1 MKPYEY
7 YDRSSGSYKG
17 LVIDYFDKISKI
29 TGLEFKF
36 VMRGNEKDTKDKLEN
51 GEIQLLSS
59 TADSSAS
66 SQMYPI
72 SLTDSYYL
80 SATEIVYNR
89 AVENPLDTSNCVILK
104 NGYPQYQRLAE
115 EQGYTDIVY
124 CDSFEECIR
133 EVNSGKADISYLP
146 GYAAVRMLDHAYLDK
161 VKELSTPASE
171 FECSIGV
178 SDICDERLISI
189 LNKSL
194 ASMTISEEN
203 AIFTNA
209 ISNNKDATTIEDIF
223 YGNLIMILCI
233 IILIIAAIGVFA
245 LHNAHRRK
253 QVNIQL
259 TKAKDAAEI
268 ANKAKSEFLSR
279 MSHDMRT
286 PMNGIIGLTRL
297 TQDIPNLSS
306 EVQDNLVAIDD
317 SSQYLLKFINDVLD
331 MNKIES
337 QKIILNP
344 EIVESNIFIHNV
356 IKSILTLTK
365 AKNIHVEYIPI
376 HVKNEYVKVDKMR
389 LQQVF
394 VNILSNAV
402 KFTPENGTIRIE
414 VECIKCEQNTADIR
428 VRISDTGVG
437 MNEEFMPH
445 LFEPFAQEQANAK
458 LNYAGTGLGMSIV
471 KSLVELMGGK
481 VAVESKVGEGTC
493 VTVRLK
499 LDYVENGKQE
509 DKEEHR
515 WQGDALKNKRALLVE
530 DHPLNAEIAQKLL
543 ENQGMIVEHAENGEL
558 GVERFVA
565 SELSYY
571 DVVLM
576 DIRMPVMDGLEAEKA
591 IRALDR
597 ADAKIIPII
606 AMTANAFD
614 EDVKKSLASGMNA
627 HLAKPINPEE
637 LYATIAKYS

>member
-59 TADSSAS
+59 NADSSAS

-133 EVNSGKADISYLP
+133 EVNSGKADI
-146 GYAAVRMLDHAYLDK
+146 
-161 VKELSTPASE
+161 
-171 FECSIGV
+171 
-178 SDICDERLISI
+178 
-189 LNKSL
+189 
-194 ASMTISEEN
+194 
-203 AIFTNA
+203 
-209 ISNNKDATTIEDIF
+209 
-223 YGNLIMILCI
+223 
-233 IILIIAAIGVFA
+233 
-245 LHNAHRRK
+245 
-253 QVNIQL
+253 
-259 TKAKDAAEI
+259 
-268 ANKAKSEFLSR
+268 
-279 MSHDMRT
+279 
-286 PMNGIIGLTRL
+286 
-297 TQDIPNLSS
+297 
-306 EVQDNLVAIDD
+306 
-317 SSQYLLKFINDVLD
+317 
-331 MNKIES
+331 
-337 QKIILNP
+337 
-344 EIVESNIFIHNV
+344 
-356 IKSILTLTK
+356 
-365 AKNIHVEYIPI
+365 
-376 HVKNEYVKVDKMR
+376 
-389 LQQVF
+389 
-394 VNILSNAV
+394 
-402 KFTPENGTIRIE
+402 
-414 VECIKCEQNTADIR
+414 R

-445 LFEPFAQEQANAK
+445 SFEPFVQEQANAK

-471 KSLVELMGGK
+471 KSLVELMGGR

-493 VTVRLK
+493 VTVCLR
-499 LDYVENGKQE
+499 LDYVKDGVQE
-509 DKEEHR
+509 EKAEHK
-515 WQGDALKNKRALLVE
+515 WQGDTLKNKRALLVE